1 MTGKFQIIQ
10 KFKKRE
16 RVSRASEPQV
26 IIAETIPVPDRYQT
40 GIYNSKR
47 KRFQRVKSVSSPNL
61 LETALCND
69 ERYFSENK
77 KRVLIQFCVLIRNF
91 WSNRVSSFTILIHF
105 SFQRC
110 IFWYTF
116 GQEISLHPPFKT
128 DFWAK
133 SVPKYASLEAEVDQS
148 CKTRYPIGSKVSN
161 QDTELDQKVYRFLP
175 YRILLYRFLFIQVVA
190 YK

>member
-1 MTGKFQIIQ
+1 MTGKFQNFQIFQ

-69 ERYFSENK
+69 ERYFLENK
-77 KRVLIQFCVLIRNF
+77 KRF
-91 WSNRVSSFTILIHF
+91 
-105 SFQRC
+105 
-110 IFWYTF
+110 
-116 GQEISLHPPFKT
+116 
-128 DFWAK
+128 DF
-133 SVPKYASLEAEVDQS
+133 
-148 CKTRYPIGSKVSN
+148 
-161 QDTELDQKVYRFLP
+161 
-175 YRILLYRFLFIQVVA
+175 
-190 YK
+190 

>member
-1 MTGKFQIIQ
+1 MKWGRAASFLLQKIQISVRIYKSTFASIVRKLWKLWLRKLTFDPELSSRGIQRLIHPKENGETIQKRRSRVLPKGKFRKFLTIFFWMTGKFQIFQ

-77 KRVLIQFCVLIRNF
+77 KL
-91 WSNRVSSFTILIHF
+91 
-105 SFQRC
+105 
-110 IFWYTF
+110 
-116 GQEISLHPPFKT
+116 
-128 DFWAK
+128 
-133 SVPKYASLEAEVDQS
+133 
-148 CKTRYPIGSKVSN
+148 
-161 QDTELDQKVYRFLP
+161 
-175 YRILLYRFLFIQVVA
+175 
-190 YK
+190 